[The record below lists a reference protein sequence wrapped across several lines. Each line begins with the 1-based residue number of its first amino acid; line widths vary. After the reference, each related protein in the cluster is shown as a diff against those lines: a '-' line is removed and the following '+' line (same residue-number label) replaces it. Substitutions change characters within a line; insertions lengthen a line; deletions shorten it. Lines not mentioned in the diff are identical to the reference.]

1 MEKSRKEEKTM
12 KITINCPAC
21 KLGVDVELRE
31 EPDPIFED
39 YFSDCYNICL
49 NCGLNIHVAVT
60 GRKPI
65 SEKEVVF

>member
-1 MEKSRKEEKTM
+1 M
-12 KITINCPAC
+12 ITINCPAC

-39 YFSDCYNICL
+39 YFSDAYKECP
-49 NCGLNIHVAVT
+49 NCELYIHIAIT